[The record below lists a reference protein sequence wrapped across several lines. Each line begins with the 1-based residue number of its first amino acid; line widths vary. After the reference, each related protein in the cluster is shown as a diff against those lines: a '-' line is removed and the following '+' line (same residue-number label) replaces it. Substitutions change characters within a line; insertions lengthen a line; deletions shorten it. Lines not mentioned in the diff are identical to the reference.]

1 MRIPATVSAVV
12 LVLLCTMTA
21 QAQILPADNVIMRIR
36 QVCNTGQGG
45 MMVAAFEIKPRTNMW
60 APNFGRIGGFSV
72 VFTYT
77 SSKLVLTGT
86 QQRYEPGYW
95 GSPFRSAAYGP
106 SAWFTQHASTG
117 NPNSAL
123 PVSSQ
128 YFSQATDC
136 TGNPI
141 NDEYF
146 EIMRYTMNIHP
157 TANGTVNLGI
167 NDVQPYNTSMYL
179 QETQMSAIFSPDLTT
194 NLNDSVFQAINLV
207 IPVELASFNVSA
219 RPDGSTMLTWV
230 TETETENMGFEIER
244 GDGSTFERIG
254 FVPGQGSSNEP
265 REYSYIDRSPSTVR
279 SDRVVFYRLK
289 QIDYDGSHNYSDM
302 QSAQIVPQF
311 LGLENVYPNPVSV
324 GTSAELPYNL
334 PLPATVNLS
343 VYNALGQ
350 RVASLQDQQERQAG
364 RHTVQWNLRDSK
376 GQLLPAGAYF
386 VRFDATIGGES
397 MRATQRLSIIR

>member
-194 NLNDSVFQAINLV
+194 NLND
-207 IPVELASFNVSA
+207 
-219 RPDGSTMLTWV
+219 
-230 TETETENMGFEIER
+230 
-244 GDGSTFERIG
+244 
-254 FVPGQGSSNEP
+254 
-265 REYSYIDRSPSTVR
+265 
-279 SDRVVFYRLK
+279 
-289 QIDYDGSHNYSDM
+289 
-302 QSAQIVPQF
+302 
-311 LGLENVYPNPVSV
+311 
-324 GTSAELPYNL
+324 
-334 PLPATVNLS
+334 
-343 VYNALGQ
+343 
-350 RVASLQDQQERQAG
+350 
-364 RHTVQWNLRDSK
+364 
-376 GQLLPAGAYF
+376 
-386 VRFDATIGGES
+386 
-397 MRATQRLSIIR
+397 